1 MERVVLLIG
10 YPLKEE
16 KARTPRHDTRQNLVQ
31 VFLLT
36 LAHKI
41 FLAKFNAIKLT
52 TLGVFHWWSR
62 AITKIRVEKF
72 FFLKFFSLYTEIY
85 SY

>member
-16 KARTPRHDTRQNLVQ
+16 KARAQLVQ

-41 FLAKFNAIKLT
+41 FLAKFNAIHLI
-52 TLGVFHWWSR
+52 LIW
-62 AITKIRVEKF
+62 
-72 FFLKFFSLYTEIY
+72 
-85 SY
+85 